1 MHVIRTTMMMMM
13 MMMLMMVDGGD
24 VVPKLRLREQCFT
37 QDICA
42 DVYAQCIH
50 GVCACVAG
58 SREQNDT
65 CCKR

>member
-1 MHVIRTTMMMMM
+1 
-13 MMMLMMVDGGD
+13 MMLMMVDGGD